1 MKPDNRSIRILVHS
15 KTECRVTRLLRFAAI
30 VSLIA
35 NLPPIASSAGAHGSG
50 AGSGGGTPVGITLSI
65 PSLIII
71 GGDAESG
78 GKVILSQPAP
88 AGGAKV
94 TVSSDHKALSIAPL
108 IPKSLTVPAGATS
121 VDFMIVTSTVS
132 EETTV
137 AVSASYGSSST
148 VVKIA
153 LEPNAVASVVL
164 QPDNLGWGASAHGT
178 VQLKSPAPKNVTYY
192 KNTAP
197 KGQPSHYVLTIKNG
211 GATVKLASSLLK
223 TPASIKVS
231 PGTSTAE
238 FSATAP
244 QASSCSMGPAS
255 PATDTVTATWQKPA
269 STMVKIGLTTGKPGR
284 YTAQTIRID
293 PAALLGISHDAHAL
307 VLNNSDKCVASLK
320 TGSVIYFKHL
330 GVLKVVKVKPLTR
343 GQLAG
348 LSTLGGVA
356 VAVSSA
362 ALTDF
367 INDGTFQVFSQ
378 KLADASEPGGA
389 WKQGEEPDEPLGG
402 DGGWKYK
409 VGGSGTDYSFT
420 AFKENNGLSASV
432 TGHGQMTNVGYNFL
446 AVIHGAKLQQATFTA
461 PLEGTLDVDWIA
473 TTTASGQ
480 GIGESRLRMPA
491 MHSGLVDSAD
501 DIPLLFQVY
510 ANLIF
515 KPGFGEKAAA
525 QGHFKI
531 TYKGEGGIDGSS
543 AINHSLDVTPDISS
557 TTSSAKAPH
566 GAVVAINAPKFA
578 LSLSTVS
585 FLWALDARMPGALNA
600 KGADLADSLQ
610 SQLGSYVKP
619 DLMPPS
625 TDKLFEVRRAVYV
638 MWVSTVS
645 YAGAGMLAM
654 LPCQQYYQNYLAS
667 AGMDKDM
674 LGSISGSIPPENG
687 VEVFKKDGVSAIPSI
702 AGCYPKK

>member
-1 MKPDNRSIRILVHS
+1 MKANDRSIWTPWHS
-15 KTECRVTRLLRFAAI
+15 KTECRLTRLLRYAAI
-30 VSLIA
+30 VGLIA
-35 NLPPIASSAGAHGSG
+35 NLPRIANSARADGSG

-65 PSLIII
+65 PYLSII
-71 GGDAESG
+71 GGDVETGA
-78 GKVILSQPAP
+78 KVILSQPAP

-94 TVSSDHKALSIAPL
+94 TVSSDHKVLSIAPL
-108 IPKSLTVPAGATS
+108 IPKSPTVPAGATS
-121 VDFMIVTSTVS
+121 VGFNLVTSTVAD
-132 EETTV
+132 ETTV
-137 AVSASYGSSST
+137 AMTASYGSAST
-148 VVKIA
+148 VVKIT
-153 LEPNAVASVVL
+153 LEPNAVASVIV
-164 QPDNLGWGASAHGT
+164 QPENLDWGASAHGT

-192 KNTAP
+192 KNTAA
-197 KGQPSHYVLTIKNG
+197 KGQPSHYEPTTKNG
-211 GATVKLASSLLK
+211 GATVTLASSLLK
-223 TPASIKVS
+223 TPASVKV
-231 PGTSTAE
+231 PAGTSIAQ

-244 QASSCSMGPAS
+244 QASSCSMAPAS
-255 PATDTVTATWQKPA
+255 PATGTVTATWQKPA
-269 STMVKIGLTTGKPGR
+269 STTVKIGLNSGKPGR

-293 PAALLGISHDAHAL
+293 PSALLGVSHDAHAL
-307 VLNNSDKCVASLK
+307 LLSNSDKCVASLK
-320 TGSVIYFKHL
+320 TGSIIYFKHL
-330 GVLKVVKVKPLTR
+330 GVLKVVKVKPLTKS
-343 GQLAG
+343 QLAG

-367 INDGTFQVFSQ
+367 INDGTFQMFSQ
-378 KLADASEPGGA
+378 KLADAPEPSGP
-389 WKQGEEPDEPLGG
+389 WKQGEAADEPQGG

-409 VGGSGTDYSFT
+409 VSGSGTDYSFT

-461 PLEGTLDVDWIA
+461 PLEGTLDVDWGA
-473 TTTASGQ
+473 TTTAAGQ
-480 GIGESRLRMPA
+480 GIGESRLRLPA

-543 AINHSLDVTPDISS
+543 AIDHSLDVTPDISS

-610 SQLGSYVKP
+610 SQLGSYVKG

-625 TDKLFEVRRAVYV
+625 TDKLFQVRRAVYV

-687 VEVFKKDGVSAIPSI
+687 VDVFKKDGVSAIPSI